1 MEQRSV
7 EWFADRAGRFGASEL
22 AALMAKKGTATRDNK
37 IAQKVAERLTGV
49 CEAGFTSSAMQWGI
63 DHEDEARD
71 QYFLA
76 SDNYIEDEGF
86 VRHPDPSLYDWTGA
100 SPDGLVESDGLVEIK
115 CPNTATHISYLRKKK
130 VPSNYMYQMQ
140 WQMACTGRK
149 WCDFVSYDP
158 RMPERLQLLV
168 IHVPRDDLM
177 IAKLEIAVS
186 AAIEEVQQIIN
197 EIDGGNTDG

>member
-115 CPNTATHISYLRKKK
+115 CPNTATHISYLRTKK